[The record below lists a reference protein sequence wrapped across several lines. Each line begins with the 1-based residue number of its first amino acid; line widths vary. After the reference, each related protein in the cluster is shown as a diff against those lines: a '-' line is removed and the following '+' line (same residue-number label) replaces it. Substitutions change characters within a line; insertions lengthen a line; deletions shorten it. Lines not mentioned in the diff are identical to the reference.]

1 MNQSLNTS
9 QVAPIGWAVDE
20 LRQELNKALR
30 ILEDHAE
37 ESGDG
42 ASLEGCV
49 DHLKQ
54 VTGIFAVTNLTLP
67 QMLCE
72 DLQSSILDCSRQT
85 GTATTDR
92 ISIIAEAILEL
103 NHYLG
108 NLNRSDRLIPQVNN
122 LRALTG
128 RELFTESPAFE
139 INLSRGLEAFNKG
152 SSEHLDSQTIRKLR
166 TLCQRSVL
174 NLIRGGFSN
183 EAVAGLQRVFKV
195 LYRMG
200 GTAYLSAMGHG
211 GLALL
216 ERLHSGNLK
225 LNIAV
230 KTQFKRLDEA
240 LCKLIAG
247 TDYEDTGLLKNILYY
262 VAIGSNHSDSTARLI
277 RIFSL
282 ESYGSASSEGSHTA
296 IEPALIAGVVEVLQT
311 EIEQAKTWLDDC
323 LYQVC
328 EFGEAVTQVDAI
340 LRRVDDTL
348 VMINAAQLR
357 VTTRQLQE
365 ILERWKSLDSEE
377 DISSDE
383 FDKFAN
389 AMIELEYGLQN
400 LTDRQSG
407 NDSDEPAD
415 IGSARTRILS
425 ETRAILAR
433 IKTSMAQFIEENW
446 QWSILEE
453 ISSSLAVVEGA
464 LRFYP
469 LEDLAR
475 VAGCIR
481 RYVRESLLE
490 KREEPDRATIEL
502 FTDVVAAI
510 DYYLECLEH
519 DTVFNLDALISRAM
533 DNCVQLG
540 FPHREESESKTA
552 GDEDREDTKAAGRE
566 HIDDGEEDFDNLAI
580 FVEEAEEILPL
591 ALQQLEAW
599 KTEGEQTAL
608 LDLRRGFH
616 TLKGGGRMIGATVLS
631 ELSGSIEN
639 MLNRIIENSIDTTD
653 EVHDLVGKALE
664 RYPDLLGELARIG
677 LAAPANDEILAIQ
690 ERAAALAD
698 PLTAGSEFESEHSEL
713 TSTFVSKAETLRQV
727 IIAITGAETSGSSDL
742 GASQQ
747 LVKTI
752 RTLSDSARTAEFED
766 LADSFTPLQK
776 LLQRYAAKAS
786 LSNELVVLL
795 SIWADKFDKTLAS
808 LKSQGS
814 FEISSLA
821 EIAQQ
826 AEELLQREKA
836 LADSPASRERK
847 RLLPLRQ
854 LMAEGLDKL
863 IVAEQLLLDWK
874 MGQLPAGDLDQLH
887 GDLQALQ
894 SAAENSGVNEIA
906 ELCVLIAG
914 VQTALLGEETLSDT
928 AGNWLQ
934 EAFGLLLEML
944 DAVASQQSI
953 PKISDQ
959 LANSRPQAGHPADE
973 EHEIPAGIS
982 ATEAQT
988 GDDPAEPLETE
999 PEMPVSRDL
1008 SLDAD
1013 EEHEIPAGISATEAQ
1028 TGDDPAEP
1036 LETEPEM
1043 PVSRDLSLD
1052 ADEEHEIPA
1061 GISATEAQTGDDP
1074 AEPLETDPE
1083 MPVSRDLSLDA
1094 DEEHEIPAGIS
1105 ATEAQTGD
1113 DPAEPLETEPEMPVS
1128 RDLSLDAD
1136 EEHEIPAAISATEA
1150 QTGDDP
1156 AEPLETEPEMPV
1168 SRDLSLDTTPL
1179 DSEDEFQRELLDT
1192 FLEEADDLLQE
1203 INTAINSWKRE
1214 PSAFG
1219 NADLIHRALH
1229 TLKGGARLSGLAKL
1243 GNQSHDF
1250 ESFIIDQQIL
1260 KKADGAFFTRALEWL
1275 DLMNAHIEAIR
1286 EACLTGSSIAEVSV
1300 PETISE
1306 VGSSPATVEDSKAD
1320 EPGQGSGLYAIS
1332 AGEPAPSEPPVDD
1345 SPGKLFEAVETQP
1358 AKAEPGAVPE
1368 VMEQR
1373 RDRQEHIRLRADT
1386 VQEMVKLSGESTVH
1400 RGRVAAQL
1408 TGLNA
1413 QFDELGATIDR
1424 IQQLARRLNTET
1436 EAQIQFRSE
1445 QLAETGDES
1454 DFDPLEMDRYSTLQQ
1469 LSRQLIESASDL
1481 QDVRGTLSDSNRDAS
1496 ILLEQSGRIQTELNG
1511 HLMRTRM
1518 VSFER
1523 ILPRLE
1529 RIVRQVSREVGK
1541 KAEIRALDI
1550 SGEIDRQILES
1561 LLPPIEHILRNAI
1574 DHGIEDS
1581 EGRKN
1586 AGKPPSG
1593 RITVNLHRDS
1603 SYMVLTLT
1611 DDGAGID
1618 FEAVRKQAVDQGL
1631 IDEVRVRALSQEEL
1645 AAFLFTTGFSTTGS
1659 VTHIS
1664 GRGVGMDVVRAVIG
1678 EMGGSV
1684 TVHSE
1689 KGRGSEFR
1697 LSIPFTLS
1705 VNRALMVHV
1714 GDDTYALPLASLEA
1728 LVRLSRTD
1736 LETYYDDPDK
1746 KLVYGAD
1753 EYEFGYLG
1761 ETLKTL
1767 DRPPL
1772 DAIVESTVSVVLF
1785 RVGTHR
1791 IALLIDEI
1799 IGSHEVVVKAL
1810 SQPFSAVPGLSGA
1823 AVMGDGSV
1831 VVALDMPTLVSG
1843 YFESRAQL
1851 HVPVKMAETFAE
1863 ERTPTIMVVD
1873 DSVTVRKVTSRFLTR
1888 EGFAVET
1895 ARDGVDALRLAH
1907 DQQPDLML
1915 VDVEMPRMG
1924 GFELLGVLKSI
1935 KKFKDIP
1942 VVLITSRTGKKHEQR
1957 GLSLGADSYFGKPY
1971 REDELRAEIN
1981 RLLSGDKK

>member
-42 ASLEGCV
+42 GSLEGCV

-85 GTATTDR
+85 GTAATDR
-92 ISIIAEAILEL
+92 INIIAEAILEL

-139 INLSRGLEAFNKG
+139 INLSTGLKAFNKG
-152 SSEHLDSQTIRKLR
+152 SSEHLDSRTIRKLR

-174 NLIRGGFSN
+174 NLIRDGLSN
-183 EAVAGLQRVFKV
+183 EAVARLQRVFKV
-195 LYRMG
+195 LHRMG
-200 GTAYLSAMGHG
+200 GTAYLSAMGYG

-262 VAIGSNHSDSTARLI
+262 VAIGSNHSDSTAQLI

-282 ESYGSASSEGSHTA
+282 ESYGSAGSGGSHTA

-348 VMINAAQLR
+348 VMIHAAQLR

-365 ILERWKSLDSEE
+365 ILERWKSLDSEK

-389 AMIELEYGLQN
+389 AMLQLEYGLQN

-407 NDSDEPAD
+407 NDSDEPAN
-415 IGSARTRILS
+415 IGSARTRVLS
-425 ETRAILAR
+425 ESRAILAR
-433 IKTSMAQFIEENW
+433 IKTSVAQFIEENW

-475 VAGCIR
+475 VASCIR

-490 KREEPDRATIEL
+490 KREEPDRATIDL

-510 DYYLECLEH
+510 DYYLECLEC
-519 DTVFNLDALISRAM
+519 DTAFNLDALISRAM

-540 FPHREESESKTA
+540 FPHREEPESKTA
-552 GDEDREDTKAAGRE
+552 GDEDREDTKAVGRE

-639 MLNRIIENSIDTTD
+639 MLNRIIENSIDTTA
-653 EVHDLVGKALE
+653 EVHDLVGQALE

-713 TSTFVSKAETLRQV
+713 TSTFVNKAETLRQV
-727 IIAITGAETSGSSDL
+727 IIAITGAKTDGSSDL
-742 GASQQ
+742 SASQQ
-747 LVKTI
+747 LVETI

-795 SIWADKFDKTLAS
+795 SIWADKFDTTLAS
-808 LKSQGS
+808 LKNQGS

-836 LADSPASRERK
+836 LADGPASREKK

-894 SAAENSGVNEIA
+894 SVAESSGVNEIV

-934 EAFGLLLEML
+934 EAFGRLLEML

-959 LANSRPQAGHPADE
+959 LANSRPQAGHPANE
-973 EHEIPAGIS
+973 EHEIPAAIS

-1013 EEHEIPAGISATEAQ
+1013 EEHEIPAGISATGAQ

-1061 GISATEAQTGDDP
+1061 
-1074 AEPLETDPE
+1074 
-1083 MPVSRDLSLDA
+1083 V
-1094 DEEHEIPAGIS
+1094 IS

-1128 RDLSLDAD
+1128 RDLSLDTD
-1136 EEHEIPAAISATEA
+1136 EEHEIPVGISATEAQTGDDPAEPLETEPEMPVSRDATEEHEIPVGISATEA

-1275 DLMNAHIEAIR
+1275 DLMSAHIEAIR

-1358 AKAEPGAVPE
+1358 AKAEPGAVPL

-1496 ILLEQSGRIQTELNG
+1496 VLLEQSGRIQTELNG

-1586 AGKPPSG
+1586 AGKPRSG

-1618 FEAVRKQAVDQGL
+1618 FEAVRKRAVDQGL
-1631 IDEVRVRALSQEEL
+1631 IDEVRARALSQEEL
-1645 AAFLFTTGFSTTGS
+1645 AEFLFTTGFSTTGS

-1664 GRGVGMDVVRAVIG
+1664 GRGVGMDVVRSVIG

-1684 TVHSE
+1684 TVRSE

-1799 IGSHEVVVKAL
+1799 IGSHEVVVQAL

-1843 YFESRAQL
+1843 YFKSRAQL

-1907 DQQPDLML
+1907 DRQPDLML

-1924 GFELLGVLKSI
+1924 GFELLGVLKST